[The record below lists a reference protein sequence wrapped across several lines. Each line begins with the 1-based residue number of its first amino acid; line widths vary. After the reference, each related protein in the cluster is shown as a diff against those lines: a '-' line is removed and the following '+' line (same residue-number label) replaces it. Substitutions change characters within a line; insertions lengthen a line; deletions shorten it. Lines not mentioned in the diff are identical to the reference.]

1 MLKVMTK
8 IMDASKSKPEV
19 KKQNETKHS
28 IFRSDVLNSIFLNS
42 DVVLS
47 KDTCFFFCFILIN
60 LV

>member
-19 KKQNETKHS
+19 KKQSETKHS
-28 IFRSDVLNSIFLNS
+28 IFWFDVLNSDL
-42 DVVLS
+42 VLS
-47 KDTCFFFCFILIN
+47 KDTCFFVCFILTN

>member
-8 IMDASKSKPEV
+8 IMDASKSKPAV

-28 IFRSDVLNSIFLNS
+28 IFWFDVLNSILLNS
-42 DVVLS
+42 ELVLS
-47 KDTCFFFCFILIN
+47 KDTCFFVRFILIN